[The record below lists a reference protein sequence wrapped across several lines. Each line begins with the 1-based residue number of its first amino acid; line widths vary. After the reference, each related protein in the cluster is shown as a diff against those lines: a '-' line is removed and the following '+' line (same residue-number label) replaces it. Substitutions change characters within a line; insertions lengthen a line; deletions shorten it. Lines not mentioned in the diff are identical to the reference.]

1 MLFLQDR
8 EENKGIRRLSL
19 ELFSS
24 KECIRRIMIGRS
36 RMKTKLQMI
45 KFVEKVRMNI
55 LTKGKGYKWKDITR
69 QV

>member
-1 MLFLQDR
+1 M
-8 EENKGIRRLSL
+8 

-24 KECIRRIMIGRS
+24 KECIRRIMMGRS

-55 LTKGKGYKWKDITR
+55 LTKGKGYKWKDVVKKI
-69 QV
+69 